1 MVPTQ
6 PENSI
11 VLTSDE
17 QARMEIS
24 RQKLANVE
32 NEVTLAMKHLTAIN
46 KDILAKT
53 AESKYQDEL
62 LKKVSDSIV
71 EKQKESDSLDVQI
84 LAKHDEIS
92 VLYNRSEQIA
102 GVHDDKEN
110 ELIERERVL
119 NISEKSHAVDK
130 DIHAQSVEKLEKDK
144 QSVET
149 AKSILS
155 EALTKIYWN

>member
-1 MVPTQ
+1 MINQ

-17 QARMEIS
+17 QSRIEIAK
-24 RQKLANVE
+24 QKLANVE

-62 LKKVSDSIV
+62 LKKVSDSIA

-84 LAKHDEIS
+84 SAKRDEIS
-92 VLYNRSEQIA
+92 VLYNQSEQIA

-110 ELIERERVL
+110 ELIERERAL
-119 NISEKSHAVDK
+119 SDSEKSHAVDK
-130 DIHAQSVEKLEKDK
+130 DIHVQSAEKLEKDK

-149 AKSILS
+149 AKNILTD
-155 EALTKIYWN
+155 ALKQISWN